1 MWKQY
6 RKPSLTVGGWTELT
20 VTIECI
26 ERERPKVKDCTWV
39 TLLMHDVER
48 GRAMKMLL
56 PPKSVAK
63 LLKYL
68 IENLEYEPGSTEG
81 EYARAVSEWLKKL
94 KEVTAQVQFETS
106 PNEGEWP

>member
-26 ERERPKVKDCTWV
+26 EREQPKVKDCTRM

-48 GRAMKMLL
+48 GRAMKMML
-56 PPKSVAK
+56 PPKSVVR

-68 IENLEYEPGSTEG
+68 IENLEYEPSSTEG
-81 EYARAVSEWLKKL
+81 EYARTVSEWLKKL
-94 KEVTAQVQFETS
+94 KEVTAQVQFETRPDES
-106 PNEGEWP
+106 EWP

>member
-1 MWKQY
+1 MWRQY

-26 ERERPKVKDCTWV
+26 EREQPRVKDCMWL

-48 GRAMKMLL
+48 GKAMKMMLV
-56 PPKSVAK
+56 PKSAIK

-68 IENLEYEPGSTEG
+68 IENLEYEPSGTEG
-81 EYARAVSEWLKKL
+81 EYAHTVSEWLKKL
-94 KEVTAQVQFETS
+94 KEVTAQVQFETRTDES
-106 PNEGEWP
+106 EWP

>member
-26 ERERPKVKDCTWV
+26 EREQPRVKDCTWM
-39 TLLMHDVER
+39 TLLMHDIER
-48 GRAMKMLL
+48 GRALKMVL
-56 PPKSVAK
+56 PTKSVVK

-68 IENLEYEPGSTEG
+68 IENLEYEPDAKEG
-81 EYARAVSEWLKKL
+81 ELAHAVSIWLKKL
-94 KEVTAQVQFETS
+94 KEITAELRIDA
-106 PNEGEWP
+106 GDW